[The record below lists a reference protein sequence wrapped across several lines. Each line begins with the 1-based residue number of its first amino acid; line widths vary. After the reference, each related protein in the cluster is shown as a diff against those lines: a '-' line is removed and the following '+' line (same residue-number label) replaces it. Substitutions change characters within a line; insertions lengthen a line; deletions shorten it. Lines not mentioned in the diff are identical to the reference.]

1 MALTEGQD
9 SFYIHYLINNLCT
22 EIDTHIRIHKREL
35 FYRNKESLNN
45 YKFLLN
51 TIRKIKDIDSH
62 IYHDIIVKSDVENKD
77 EKVEKCKENIID
89 LLIDFRALIPEDDYN
104 YSKIRLKYVSL
115 ESCILKQYDK
125 FHLKDQKAIL
135 YYESKKK

>member
-1 MALTEGQD
+1 MALTEGLD
-9 SFYIHYLINNLCT
+9 SFYIYYLINNLCT
-22 EIDTHIRIHKREL
+22 EIDIHIRIHKSEL
-35 FYRNKESLNN
+35 FYRNKESQNN
-45 YKFLLN
+45 YKFLLK

-62 IYHDIIVKSDVENKD
+62 IYHDIITKSDVENRD
-77 EKVEKCKENIID
+77 EKIEKGKENIID

-115 ESCILKQYDK
+115 ESCILRQYDN
-125 FHLKDQKAIL
+125 FYLKDQKAIL

>member
-1 MALTEGQD
+1 MALTEGLD

-22 EIDTHIRIHKREL
+22 EIDIHIRIHKRKL
-35 FYRNKESLNN
+35 FYRNKESQNN

-51 TIRKIKDIDSH
+51 TIRKIKNIDSH
-62 IYHDIIVKSDVENKD
+62 IYHDIIVKSDVENRD
-77 EKVEKCKENIID
+77 EKIEKNKEKIID

-104 YSKIRLKYVSL
+104 YNKIRLKYVSL
-115 ESCILKQYDK
+115 ETCILKQYDN
-125 FHLKDQKAIL
+125 FYLKDQKAIL